1 TGLLG
6 LAAAPAI
13 AYTAS
18 WAGWFASAYGYGRNW
33 DQATSSG
40 WRYFIVDSLRSWW
53 DYQWGV
59 LSFHTGLTTTHPYQS
74 WPWEWPLLQ
83 RPVAFFYESP
93 NACGTAK
100 CAQAVLGV
108 GTPVIWYG
116 ALIALIALVAWYV
129 ATRDWRAGA
138 VLLTYGVGL
147 LPWVYYAITD
157 HRTMFLF
164 YMAPIVPFMILA
176 LVLAAGLLI
185 GPAKSPRPMRRL
197 VGASLSG
204 ALVLLALIN
213 FWWLYPVISADI
225 IHYDDWHRRML
236 FDRWI

>member
-40 WRYFIVDSLRSWW
+40 WRYWVFSSARSWV
-53 DYQWGV
+53 DYQLQV
-59 LSFHTGLTTTHPYQS
+59 LTFHTGLARPHAYQS
-74 WPWEWPLLQ
+74 WPWEWPLLL

-93 NACGTAK
+93 NGCGAAK
-100 CAQAVLGV
+100 CSQAVLGV

-116 ALIALIALVAWYV
+116 ALVALIALVAWYV

-185 GPAKSPRPMRRL
+185 GPARAQGRRRA
-197 VGASLSG
+197 VGAAVTG
-204 ALVLLALIN
+204 ALMLLAIAN
-213 FWWLYPVISADI
+213 FAWLHPVLSAELLP
-225 IHYDDWHRRML
+225 YDEWYRRM
-236 FDRWI
+236 FFPRWI